1 MINNKI
7 KIESSERLDD
17 LQLNGLK
24 IIQKKDGYTFT
35 SDSVLLANFVKA
47 KKSDNMLEI
56 GSGTGIV
63 SILVN
68 EKQKPKHITALEIQE
83 TYANLSEKNIELN
96 QIKNIEIICDS
107 LQHYARQYQGKQFD
121 IVFTNPP
128 YFKSNNSL
136 KSVSEDRKIARFEDY
151 LPINDLIC
159 CTKKLLKFGGKFYFI
174 YSAER
179 LQEIFSLLSNY
190 NFSVKTCYFIYPTNK
205 KNANTV
211 LIEAVLGGNPG
222 TIIKPPVVTNELNG
236 QYVQTLQKLFGTL
249 KDGD

>member
-83 TYANLSEKNIELN
+83 TYANLSEKNI
-96 QIKNIEIICDS
+96 
-107 LQHYARQYQGKQFD
+107 
-121 IVFTNPP
+121 T
-128 YFKSNNSL
+128 
-136 KSVSEDRKIARFEDY
+136 
-151 LPINDLIC
+151 
-159 CTKKLLKFGGKFYFI
+159 
-174 YSAER
+174 
-179 LQEIFSLLSNY
+179 
-190 NFSVKTCYFIYPTNK
+190 
-205 KNANTV
+205 
-211 LIEAVLGGNPG
+211 
-222 TIIKPPVVTNELNG
+222 
-236 QYVQTLQKLFGTL
+236 
-249 KDGD
+249 